1 MRSTLILAVLAGVC
15 VAVQTSLTGAA
26 QRTLGPLVL
35 VAISGLTTGV
45 FALLMSLVVAKPEF
59 TGRAVGYAVTSGILG
74 AVIVGSIAV
83 AAGQA
88 GVARALS
95 LVITAQLIA
104 GLVLDALG
112 VFGAGADFSIL
123 KALGVLLIIA
133 GGVLVVSF
141 RVFQLVSTA
150 PLAPCQHASGLSKAL
165 AFSLSPKFCAKRAG
179 SHSGGRQHNA
189 GDLS

>member
-59 TGRAVGYAVTSGILG
+59 TGRAVGHAVTSGILG

-95 LVITAQLIA
+95 LVIAAQLIA

-133 GGVLVVSF
+133 GGVLVVS
-141 RVFQLVSTA
+141 LEY
-150 PLAPCQHASGLSKAL
+150 
-165 AFSLSPKFCAKRAG
+165 FS
-179 SHSGGRQHNA
+179 
-189 GDLS
+189 

>member
-1 MRSTLILAVLAGVC
+1 VKSTLILAVLAGVC

-45 FALLMSLVVAKPEF
+45 FALLISFVVAKPEF
-59 TGRAVGYAVTSGILG
+59 TGRAIGYA
-74 AVIVGSIAV
+74 VGSIAL

-95 LVITAQLIA
+95 LVIAAQLIA

-133 GGVLVVSF
+133 GGVLVVGF
-141 RVFQLVSTA
+141 
-150 PLAPCQHASGLSKAL
+150 
-165 AFSLSPKFCAKRAG
+165 
-179 SHSGGRQHNA
+179 
-189 GDLS
+189 